1 MMRHDGM
8 HRPQQGYESTAHAMA
23 GIPPDGGAGYDQQ
36 ESEERTAYRNPLRSS
51 GPSGGVQPPASS
63 SSPLG
68 YDPGKYANLRV
79 SPDVQE
85 LFGYIQ
91 RYSPKDTEI
100 PAPLKPF
107 VPDYVP
113 ARKA

>member
-1 MMRHDGM
+1 M
-8 HRPQQGYESTAHAMA
+8 HRRRPQH
-23 GIPPDGGAGYDQQ
+23 
-36 ESEERTAYRNPLRSS
+36 
-51 GPSGGVQPPASS
+51 V
-63 SSPLG
+63 G

-91 RYSPKDTEI
+91 RYSPKDVEI

-113 ARKA
+113 AVGDVDEFIKVPRPDGLDDGLGDPGVGRTGRDAERPVDARAQASTIDGR